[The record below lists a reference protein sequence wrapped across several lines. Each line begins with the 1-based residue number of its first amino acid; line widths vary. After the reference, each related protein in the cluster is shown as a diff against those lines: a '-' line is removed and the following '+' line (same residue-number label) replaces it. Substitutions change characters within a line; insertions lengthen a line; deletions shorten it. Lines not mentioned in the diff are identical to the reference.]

1 MHVKD
6 LKIYFRKRGY
16 SDNLIKKQDENSLR
30 LNQSDENNS
39 KKVIG
44 ICLVVVYNPA
54 FKNLS

>member
-16 SDNLIKKQDENSLR
+16 SDNFFKKQDENSLR
-30 LNQSDENNS
+30 LSQSDENNS

-44 ICLVVVYNPA
+44 ICLVVAYNPA

>member
-16 SDNLIKKQDENSLR
+16 SDNFIKKQDENSLR
-30 LNQSDENNS
+30 LSQSDENNS

-44 ICLVVVYNPA
+44 ICLVVAYNPA